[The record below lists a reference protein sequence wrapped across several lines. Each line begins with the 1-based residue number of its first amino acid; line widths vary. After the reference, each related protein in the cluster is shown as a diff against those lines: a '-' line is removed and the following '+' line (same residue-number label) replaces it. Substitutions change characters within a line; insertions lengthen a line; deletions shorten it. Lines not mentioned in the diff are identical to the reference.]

1 MRLLNDVIILN
12 RILARRSVESAWFEL
27 SQNAFAL
34 KTYGDFGRTLS
45 RNLHRDNASCLDVMH
60 KSARQQLKK
69 ISSEDYDQLI
79 RKPCQDLADGQRGL
93 LELMERVWRENENF

>member
-60 KSARQQLKK
+60 KSARQHLKK
-69 ISSEDYDQLI
+69 IASGDFEE
-79 RKPCQDLADGQRGL
+79 RVNKPAQDLADGQRGV
-93 LELMERVWRENENF
+93 LELMDRVWRENENF